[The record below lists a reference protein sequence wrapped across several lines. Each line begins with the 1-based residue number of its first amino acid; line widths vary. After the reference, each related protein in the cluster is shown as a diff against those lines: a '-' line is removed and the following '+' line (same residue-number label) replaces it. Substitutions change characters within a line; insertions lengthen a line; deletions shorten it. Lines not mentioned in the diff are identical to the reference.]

1 MSLDATPLWPSSL
14 MTWKDGL
21 IYLGYLALF
30 FGSISLMLWQH
41 RQLRKS
47 RLPFAE
53 NLKLLRGP
61 GETQLRLIR
70 QFDEDGFRWM
80 ILAAI
85 IPATLGLGLL
95 LITMQLPPA
104 LQWGG
109 AALSLGVF
117 VIAFRQA
124 SRWFTQK
131 AQESSDRYLGYFG
144 ERLVA
149 EHLEPMK
156 SQGWRIFHDV
166 PAAADGKNFNID
178 HIAVGPAG
186 IFVLETKTRRKGSA
200 RPGFDAHTVYFDGQ
214 ALVWPWGEDNHGLE
228 QAERSAQWLSD
239 LVRDEIGDRVLVA
252 PVLVLPGWVVEMKPS
267 QMPRLCQVT
276 NPPGLDQMLPVAP
289 AVVDLRLVDAIS
301 AKLEARCRDV
311 EY

>member
-1 MSLDATPLWPSSL
+1 
-14 MTWKDGL
+14 MTWKEGL

-30 FGSISLMLWQH
+30 FGSISLMLWRH
-41 RQLRKS
+41 RQVRKS
-47 RLPFAE
+47 RLPFEE

-70 QFDEDGFRWM
+70 QFDEDGFMWM

-95 LITMQLPPA
+95 LITLRLPEA
-104 LQWGG
+104 LQLGG
-109 AALSLGVF
+109 AALSLGIF

-124 SRWFTQK
+124 SRCYTQK
-131 AQESSDRYLGYFG
+131 AQESSNRYLGYFG

-166 PAAADGKNFNID
+166 PAAVDGASFNID

-186 IFVLETKTRRKGSA
+186 IFVLETKTRRKGRA
-200 RPGFDAHTVYFDGQ
+200 RPGFDDHKVYFDGQ
-214 ALVWPWGEDNHGLE
+214 SLVWPWGEDNHGLE
-228 QAERSAQWLSD
+228 QAERSARWLSD
-239 LVRDEIGDRVLVA
+239 LVRDEIGDRAFVA
-252 PVLVLPGWVVEMKPS
+252 PVLVLPGWVVEMKPA

-276 NPPGLDQMLPVAP
+276 NPQGLDQMLPVAP
-289 AVVDLRLVDAIS
+289 SVVDLRLVDAIS